1 MNSTIMDDLARQGI
15 NVNIKAVGIVTE
27 VLVLLLFVW
36 GMARALYQ
44 WLSPKFGAVSWL
56 GRLLRVEA
64 QPSFGTVGQQ
74 ESPWRTLLLVSVL
87 TLASRFLIYGFG
99 YLVCVNRAVSQGY
112 PSYGF
117 FESFMNIW
125 NRWDSPHYIDIARDW
140 YLTEAQVTQ
149 GDSYL
154 FIVFFPLLPLLMRIS
169 GLLVSNPTNAFYFFS
184 GCVIS
189 NIAMCLGCFYIFRLT
204 QAEYGRRAALW
215 TLLLV
220 LFTPASLF
228 FGICYTEALF
238 LCLCAAFFWYL
249 RRGRYVAAGL
259 LGALAAF
266 TRSLGVLLVVP
277 FFVEWMDTVVFAG
290 GKKPERGSFP
300 GCLKKLLGI
309 FIIPTGT
316 LAYLAINLIIYGDC
330 LKFMEYQQH
339 WSQSFSFFASNIA
352 GIAQRVFNYNKAIS
366 LSTWLPELIVI
377 MGTLVLFVLAG
388 GKKMR
393 PSYLAYIAVYIVV
406 AAAPSWLLSGVR
418 YFAALIPVHMLLG
431 RFADKKPALGAL
443 LTALSAAV
451 MFAYT
456 AGFVCGAHIM

>member
-44 WLSPKFGAVSWL
+44 WLSPKFGVVSWL

-99 YLVCVNRAVSQGY
+99 YLVCKQGRIAGL
-112 PSYGF
+112 SF
-117 FESFMNIW
+117 LRLFESFMNIW

-169 GLLVSNPTNAFYFFS
+169 GLLVSNPTNVFYFFS

-249 RRGRYVAAGL
+249 RRGRYVVAGV

-300 GCLKKLLGI
+300 GCFKKLLGI
-309 FIIPTGT
+309 FIIPAGT

-339 WSQSFSFFASNIA
+339 WSQSFSFFASNIP
-352 GIAQRVFNYNKAIS
+352 FTTLKA
-366 LSTWLPELIVI
+366 
-377 MGTLVLFVLAG
+377 
-388 GKKMR
+388 
-393 PSYLAYIAVYIVV
+393 YLR
-406 AAAPSWLLSGVR
+406 LLSISSFSSTLKQQV
-418 YFAALIPVHMLLG
+418 L
-431 RFADKKPALGAL
+431 
-443 LTALSAAV
+443 
-451 MFAYT
+451 
-456 AGFVCGAHIM
+456 